1 MMKMTELKTGSQT
14 WKIVLIAVL
23 GIIAVALPF
32 ITPSYLLRIVDMF
45 LIGSIFALSLNVLLG
60 YTGLLPFGH
69 AIYFGVGAYGVA
81 LLMDKAGLPYFAAL
95 PASLIITTA
104 VAVIVGYFCSRVVAM
119 GFAILT
125 MALGQL
131 FYTIFVK
138 WYHFTGGDD
147 GISGIHPPDFIA
159 SGVNYYFFV
168 LVVFLIAVWA
178 LWRIVNSPFGYTLRY
193 LRDNRPRAQAI
204 GINIQHYQWLSYIV
218 AGVFAGL
225 AGCIFCT
232 LDGIIDPQSLA
243 VGKSSEAI
251 IMVIVGGTG
260 VFGGPIVGALLITI
274 LQFYVIKY
282 TLFWPFVMG
291 TILLL
296 VVRFLPGGITGYI
309 MTKWRTRGLK
319 QGEEVK
325 AE

>member
-1 MMKMTELKTGSQT
+1 MMKTTESKTGSQT

-23 GIIAVALPF
+23 GIVAVVLPF
-32 ITPSYLLRIVDMF
+32 ITPSYLLRMVDMF
-45 LIGSIFALSLNVLLG
+45 LIGSVFALSLNLLLG
-60 YTGLLPFGH
+60 YTGLLSFGH
-69 AIYFGVGAYGVA
+69 AVYFGLGAYGVA
-81 LLMDKAGLPYFAAL
+81 LLMDKAGLPYFAAVPL
-95 PASLIITTA
+95 SLIMTIA
-104 VAVIVGYFCSRVVAM
+104 VAAIIGYFCSRVVAM

-125 MALGQL
+125 MAIGQL
-131 FYTIFVK
+131 FFTLFTK

-159 SGVNYYFFV
+159 SGTNYYFFV
-168 LVVFLIAVWA
+168 LVVFLLAVWA
-178 LWRIVNSPFGYTLRY
+178 LWRIVNSPFGYSLRY

-204 GINIQHYQWLSYIV
+204 GINIQRYQWLSFIV
-218 AGVFAGL
+218 AGAFAGL
-225 AGCIFCT
+225 AGCIFVT
-232 LDGIIDPQSLA
+232 LDGMIDPQCLA

-251 IMVIVGGTG
+251 IMTILGGAGT
-260 VFGGPIVGALLITI
+260 FGGPIVGALLVTF

-282 TLFWPFVMG
+282 TLFWPFIMG
-291 TILLL
+291 LVLIL
-296 VVRFLPGGITGYI
+296 VVRFLPGGISGYI